1 MKKYLLTI
9 LLAVGVSTLFSQ
21 TEDST
26 SIFQYRVGF
35 SQDGSFSPET
45 LSSNMRDLFKS
56 HVDFNQTLNQFI
68 FTTNEDITQADL
80 SKNLDMIVTYF
91 KKIDLT
97 KLRPLGESTN

>member
-9 LLAVGVSTLFSQ
+9 LLALGVSPLFSQ
-21 TEDST
+21 SVDST

-56 HVDFNQTLNQFI
+56 NIDFNQTLNQFI
-68 FTTNEDITQADL
+68 FTTKEDITQADL